1 MLKYWRSKAEDL
13 NNEHKKTLTSQ
24 GFLVDCL
31 FNYLAKRSL
40 LALNLATFFALIF
53 ISSPVK
59 GLRPFLAALLL
70 TENVPK
76 PTNVNLSPF
85 FKVLVTPSRKEL
97 SAVVAATLVIS
108 ASSAILVISS
118 ALVIK
123 KYGKCLM
130 NCLWGAN
137 IYPFYS

>member
-1 MLKYWRSKAEDL
+1 MPSKNDIL
-13 NNEHKKTLTSQ
+13 GIKKPRKSGVFFMYT
-24 GFLVDCL
+24 
-31 FNYLAKRSL
+31 FNYLARRSL
-40 LALNLATFFALIF
+40 LALNFATFFALIF

-76 PTNVNLSPF
+76 PTNVNLSPL
-85 FKVLVTPSRKEL
+85 FKAFVTPSIKEL
-97 SAVVAATLVIS
+97 SAAVAATFVIS

-123 KYGKCLM
+123 SKVCV
-130 NCLWGAN
+130 
-137 IYPFYS
+137 